1 MSEIQKSWGSPFPI
15 FHFTHF
21 FGFYSQIIFL
31 YFRYFLLTISIEA
44 LWKYTDFLPHLLSH
58 SFFSFFSYVSYS
70 NLFSF
75 QYILFPSPLCSF
87 CYLLYTLTILTGTVL
102 SQFTLLCHSIL
113 TLLLL
118 LLFESSGMSLNLN
131 IKEYQILFF
140 TEPWQQKKFIWIK
153 YESSTLS
160 STIAFT

>member
-1 MSEIQKSWGSPFPI
+1 MMQLLNWKVIFAYTYNNSKFKIDEGLPSLPNFSFGSLSS
-15 FHFTHF
+15 
-21 FGFYSQIIFL
+21 FYCISTLSAFSILSIL
-31 YFRYFLLTISIEA
+31 Y
-44 LWKYTDFLPHLLSH
+44 PH
-58 SFFSFFSYVSYS
+58 SFLS
-70 NLFSF
+70 

-140 TEPWQQKKFIWIK
+140 TEP
-153 YESSTLS
+153 
-160 STIAFT
+160 